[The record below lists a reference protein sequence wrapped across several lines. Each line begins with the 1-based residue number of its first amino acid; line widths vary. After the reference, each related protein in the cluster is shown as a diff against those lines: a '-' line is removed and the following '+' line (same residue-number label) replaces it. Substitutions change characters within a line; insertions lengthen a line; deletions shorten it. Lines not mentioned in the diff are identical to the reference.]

1 MTINKENLPKKMWQ
15 SLAVSGQFGNDG
27 KAKKLFAMLSPR
39 N

>member
-1 MTINKENLPKKMWQ
+1 MSINKENLPKKMWQ
-15 SLAVSGQFGNDG
+15 SLAVSDQFG